1 MAGFYRAF
9 AAAQAAK
16 LAAAFRPRPGPRID
30 DNLPYGLR
38 IGGSVLF
45 ENEVPFVIAASAGH
59 LVEKPKGG
67 VAKIAAYG
75 RMPADGNWIHRCY
88 LDADAGE
95 ESFLQADHRP
105 RRAADR
111 RRAAALPAVPGDHA
125 GDAGGMVGVAA
136 GRS

>member
-16 LAAAFRPRPGPRID
+16 LAALFRLPPGPRID

-45 ENEVPFVIAASAGH
+45 ENEVPFIIAGGAGH
-59 LVEKPKGG
+59 LVAKPTGG

-75 RMPADGNWIHRCY
+75 RMPAAGNTIHRCY
-88 LDADAGE
+88 LEA
-95 ESFLQADHRP
+95 
-105 RRAADR
+105 
-111 RRAAALPAVPGDHA
+111 
-125 GDAGGMVGVAA
+125 
-136 GRS
+136 